1 MDNHCPILCDTLQI
15 RERRRGKMEGK
26 EIFELDIEWAQLISE
41 ALHNG
46 ITEEEIREFLRSG
59 NPS

>member
-1 MDNHCPILCDTLQI
+1 
-15 RERRRGKMEGK
+15 MEGK